1 MKSEIRCDQESKHGM
16 RIFGLGF
23 AFVAFAGLSALVAPL
38 RAQAPAST
46 KREPAKA
53 KAAVG
58 SARQTP
64 ATLAQLMKGIL
75 YPNSNVIFFA
85 QGDNPADVPPAK
97 DPATA
102 VNPLAS
108 SYGKWEAVENSAL
121 AIEEAANLLTVPG
134 RKCSNGVAVPVN
146 NADWPKLVQGLRDAG
161 IAAYKAA
168 QSKNQDKIL
177 DAADVMTTACANC
190 HDKYREKPTPADRC
204 K

>member
-1 MKSEIRCDQESKHGM
+1 MM
-16 RIFGLGF
+16 L
-23 AFVAFAGLSALVAPL
+23 AFVGISA
-38 RAQAPAST
+38 AQTPV
-46 KREPAKA
+46 PAKA
-53 KAAVG
+53 KAK
-58 SARQTP
+58 SAPAAPASRNP

-85 QGDNPADVPPAK
+85 QSDNPNDVPQAK

-108 SYGKWEAVENSAL
+108 SYGKWEAVENSSLAL
-121 AIEEAANLLTVPG
+121 VEAASLLTVPG
-134 RKCSNGVAVPVN
+134 RKCSNGLPVPVA
-146 NADWPKLVQGLRDAG
+146 NADWPKLVQGLRNAG
-161 IAAYKAA
+161 MVAYKAA